1 MRKRER
7 ERGRD
12 GGRERGGGNERRG
25 RRQTADVKTVI
36 LGINFLHYH
45 PIYYDSL
52 DLAWRSLILL
62 NFMSV
67 LTAAEQTLPFNNNLF
82 MHDSL
87 CTSGLAM

>member
-1 MRKRER
+1 MCEKEG
-7 ERGRD
+7 E
-12 GGRERGGGNERRG
+12 GGRGGGWGFWGGGKRKERG

-52 DLAWRSLILL
+52 DLAWRSLIL
-62 NFMSV
+62 
-67 LTAAEQTLPFNNNLF
+67 EQTLPFNNNLF